1 VARPK
6 RGRAVL
12 APERVILDSG
22 AIIAWSR
29 GDVRVR
35 AMVHR
40 AVEFGLD
47 LRVPV
52 VVLAETLQGS
62 ARDAPVNRVLKS
74 VDVLTTV
81 EAVGR
86 VAGRLL
92 GRTGG
97 ENTADALVAAEAVEA
112 GATTV
117 LTTDPEDLATLLADQ
132 PEIAVR
138 RV

>member
-1 VARPK
+1 
-6 RGRAVL
+6 
-12 APERVILDSG
+12 
-22 AIIAWSR
+22 
-29 GDVRVR
+29 
-35 AMVHR
+35 MVHR

-52 VVLAETLQGS
+52 VVLAETLRGS
-62 ARDAPVNRVLKS
+62 VRDPPVNRVLKS

-92 GRTGG
+92 GRTGA
-97 ENTADALVAAEAVEA
+97 ENTADALVAAEAIEA

-117 LTTDPEDLATLLADQ
+117 LTTDPDDLATLLADR
-132 PEIAVR
+132 PEITVR